1 MKSDTLVTRM
11 ESGLAHSR
19 PGIHV
24 SVQGEAY
31 FNFRDQIQ
39 IISLSILCLETRT
52 RISFFQSHSS
62 RPGIHISAKEMFDTL
77 LYFHEPA
84 TIG

>member
-1 MKSDTLVTRM
+1 MVAHSRSA
-11 ESGLAHSR
+11 ESRVAHSR
-19 PGIHV
+19 PGIHN
-24 SVQGEAY
+24 SVQREAY
-31 FNFRDQIQ
+31 FNFRDGIEN
-39 IISLSILCLETRT
+39 ISLSISCFETRT
-52 RISFFQSHSS
+52 RISFFQSHAS